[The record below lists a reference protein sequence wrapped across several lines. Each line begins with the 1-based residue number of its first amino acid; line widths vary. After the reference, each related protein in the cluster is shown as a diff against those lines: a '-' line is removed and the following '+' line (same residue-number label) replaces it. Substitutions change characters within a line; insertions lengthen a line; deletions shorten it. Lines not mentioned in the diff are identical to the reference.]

1 MEYHWESM
9 NNIRNDFRND
19 LQDAIMSFKADIIQ
33 GLVRNCSYSFFF
45 FKLNDEAYLRKG
57 SQIKLSRSYSGSGGL
72 NIWLKDVQEKNR
84 LLFEEPQFVEDLN
97 YEESSYE
104 HIKNNLS
111 SSLLNS
117 NVSYGEYIE
126 ISGRVIELY
135 DSTWK
140 SKMESNGQLFIRK
153 AACW

>member
-1 MEYHWESM
+1 M
-9 NNIRNDFRND
+9 
-19 LQDAIMSFKADIIQ
+19 
-33 GLVRNCSYSFFF
+33 
-45 FKLNDEAYLRKG
+45 NDEAYLRKG

-72 NIWLKDVQEKNR
+72 NIWLKDVQDKIDYFNNK
-84 LLFEEPQFVEDLN
+84 PQFVEDLN
-97 YEESSYE
+97 YAESSYE

-135 DSTWK
+135 DSTGKVKWK
-140 SKMESNGQLFIRK
+140 VMGNYLLEKPRVGDKVFLSY
-153 AACW
+153 